1 MCGGM
6 GYTKELPTGR
16 LLADALL
23 YKVGAGT
30 QEVRRTLI
38 GRSFSEPHSS
48 VPGTHPRIS

>member
-16 LLADALL
+16 FLADALL

-30 QEVRRTLI
+30 QEIRRTLI
-38 GRSFSEPHSS
+38 GRSFSQF
-48 VPGTHPRIS
+48 